1 MSPNS
6 VCVRRSVAVY
16 LGALL
21 MGASSAFAA
30 DTMIQRSNAG
40 YAIEMLPASVDAKT
54 ASVEETRLNDVDS
67 SRIKRHLSESL
78 EANSGLFPRNNSRY
92 SFDGNMRMYMQV
104 ARPAIGSPFGNERVL
119 VEFPKSRT
127 VQGFLYDLLT
137 N

>member
-30 DTMIQRSNAG
+30 DTIIQPNAG

-54 ASVEETRLNDVDS
+54 ASVEQTRLNDVDS